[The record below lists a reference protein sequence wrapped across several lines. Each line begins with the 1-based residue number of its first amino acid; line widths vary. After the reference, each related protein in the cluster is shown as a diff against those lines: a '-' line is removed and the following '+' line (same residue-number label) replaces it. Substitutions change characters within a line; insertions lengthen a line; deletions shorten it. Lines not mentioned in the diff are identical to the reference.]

1 MESSFLVS
9 NGSRSAGRLS
19 LTNLPPT
26 IGNFLGEK
34 PELVVARRN
43 LPIYSHRQKILD
55 AISLHRVIMVAGDP
69 GSGKTS
75 QVLFFFFHFNA
86 LLSFPQIFIVF
97 LAQTKAN
104 RL

>member
-1 MESSFLVS
+1 MEPSFLVS